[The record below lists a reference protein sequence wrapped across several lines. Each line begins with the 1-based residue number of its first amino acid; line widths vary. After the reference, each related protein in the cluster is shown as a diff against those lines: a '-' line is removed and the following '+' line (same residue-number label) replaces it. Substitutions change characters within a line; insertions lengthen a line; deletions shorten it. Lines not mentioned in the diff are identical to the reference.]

1 MDQVDRPRTRGGDGG
16 LTASALATAGKA
28 AHLIDMDKS
37 LITPAKLGEILRPV
51 SPEEERRRERR
62 VRENFWRTAR
72 RAARH
77 VPFMEDVVA
86 GYFAATDRSTPAR
99 VRGILLAAL
108 AYFVMP
114 VDMIPD
120 FLIGFGFTDDLA
132 VLTAAVTAI
141 QGHIK
146 PAHRRAAREALEREQ
161 G

>member
-1 MDQVDRPRTRGGDGG
+1 MAMNESVISR
-16 LTASALATAGKA
+16 
-28 AHLIDMDKS
+28 
-37 LITPAKLGEILRPV
+37 AKLGEILKPV
-51 SPEEERRRERR
+51 SAEEDQRRERR

-77 VPFMEDVVA
+77 IPFMEDVVA
-86 GYFAATDRSTPAR
+86 SYYAATDRNTPTR

-146 PAHRRAAREALEREQ
+146 PAHRAAAREALEREPD
-161 G
+161 